1 MPEYINNSYSKIFQ
15 LTWYCGIYKDDRR
28 GLCPHDACNSKQ
40 EIRHI
45 HKSHDKTQK
54 HRKIKKRTLNKRII
68 GIQREDFYLVRIGK
82 IFMKFFCMQFK
93 YHLFGVL
100 GEKKKVLYY
109 KRQIWETLSDVC
121 LPELLPSQLTSWLEE
136 PASQFRDYTHKV
148 FISWV
153 WLEARVWSFDTMVNG
168 TEKTLDTGPLGKG
181 LLPDLRKERN
191 YASFPAWT
199 LSPKDVMLG
208 VMATILISGGKAREL
223 QSSQCSSKTETNPG
237 IPDFQTS
244 FYVLWGLFIW

>member
-15 LTWYCGIYKDDRR
+15 LTWYCGIYKDDRH

-93 YHLFGVL
+93 YHLYGVL
-100 GEKKKVLYY
+100 GGGGKYFIIKGKYEK
-109 KRQIWETLSDVC
+109 
-121 LPELLPSQLTSWLEE
+121 PSQMF
-136 PASQFRDYTHKV
+136 ASQ
-148 FISWV
+148 SCC
-153 WLEARVWSFDTMVNG
+153 LLNS
-168 TEKTLDTGPLGKG
+168 LLG
-181 LLPDLRKERN
+181 
-191 YASFPAWT
+191 
-199 LSPKDVMLG
+199 
-208 VMATILISGGKAREL
+208 
-223 QSSQCSSKTETNPG
+223 
-237 IPDFQTS
+237 
-244 FYVLWGLFIW
+244 

>member
-15 LTWYCGIYKDDRR
+15 LTWYCGIYKDDRH

-93 YHLFGVL
+93 YHLYGVL
-100 GEKKKVLYY
+100 GEGGGKYCIIKGKYE
-109 KRQIWETLSDVC
+109 K
-121 LPELLPSQLTSWLEE
+121 PSQMF
-136 PASQFRDYTHKV
+136 ASQ
-148 FISWV
+148 SCC
-153 WLEARVWSFDTMVNG
+153 LLNS
-168 TEKTLDTGPLGKG
+168 LLG
-181 LLPDLRKERN
+181 
-191 YASFPAWT
+191 
-199 LSPKDVMLG
+199 
-208 VMATILISGGKAREL
+208 
-223 QSSQCSSKTETNPG
+223 
-237 IPDFQTS
+237 
-244 FYVLWGLFIW
+244 

>member
-82 IFMKFFCMQFK
+82 SFMKFFCMQFK
-93 YHLFGVL
+93 CHLYGVL
-100 GEKKKVLYY
+100 EKKKKSTVFQKANMRNPL
-109 KRQIWETLSDVC
+109 RCVPPRVTAFSTHFLARR
-121 LPELLPSQLTSWLEE
+121 
-136 PASQFRDYTHKV
+136 ASLAV
-148 FISWV
+148 
-153 WLEARVWSFDTMVNG
+153 
-168 TEKTLDTGPLGKG
+168 
-181 LLPDLRKERN
+181 
-191 YASFPAWT
+191 
-199 LSPKDVMLG
+199 
-208 VMATILISGGKAREL
+208 
-223 QSSQCSSKTETNPG
+223 
-237 IPDFQTS
+237 
-244 FYVLWGLFIW
+244 